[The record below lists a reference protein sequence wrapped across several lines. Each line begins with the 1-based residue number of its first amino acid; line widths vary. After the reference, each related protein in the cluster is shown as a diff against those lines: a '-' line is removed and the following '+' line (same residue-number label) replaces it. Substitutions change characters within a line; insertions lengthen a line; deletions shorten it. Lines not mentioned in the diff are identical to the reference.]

1 MTSWLSLTVLA
12 ALAQPGGGVSTSAPA
27 TPAAAV
33 SAPRSGAKDAPLAA
47 APPPQQQQAEPPEAE
62 AEAAPEEEAAGEA
75 STEEPAKPRGKTVDE
90 LVQLA
95 LGQSGLVTE
104 ADGKVEEWKGRLAEV
119 QSLYYPKLAAR
130 GYVAPMYRVASDSLT
145 SDPFRPTRSDWTE
158 WGPYFHLEATLVQPL
173 YTFGRL
179 SSGKK
184 AAEGRLAVEEA
195 RARQTRNTLALEV
208 RKLYYLHL
216 FTRSI
221 QPTLMNAR
229 KAVDGAIKQAKEL
242 YAEGGG
248 RITNVD
254 LAKLE
259 YGSAEL
265 DKFIIMAKM
274 GEALSLAAL
283 KHTVGLPDAAELP
296 LADEVLPEAPE
307 GELPPLAEFLRV
319 ASAERPEWAQVRH
332 GKQAAISLEAAERL
346 ANAPIVFAAGQVRAD
361 YTAMRPNARN
371 SYYNDDYNGASGGVA
386 VGLQWDFDPWKAKAR
401 GDSTRGLRTQVEGLE
416 KFASSGIPLEVRKAY
431 DDTVQAQRLLETA
444 ERSSTA
450 GRKWLTFAGS
460 AYSAGT
466 GEAKDLLEGLVASL
480 QGRRAYFEQLQA
492 LHTARAY
499 LTYATGRTGL
509 EAAASAPATKVEPAK

>member
-1 MTSWLSLTVLA
+1 MTSWLSLTALV
-12 ALAQPGGGVSTSAPA
+12 ALAQPGGGVSTPAPA
-27 TPAAAV
+27 AGAAAARGAAD
-33 SAPRSGAKDAPLAA
+33 APRAA
-47 APPPQQQQAEPPEAE
+47 AAQQPPPTE
-62 AEAAPEEEAAGEA
+62 EAAPQQPAEEAAA
-75 STEEPAKPRGKTVDE
+75 AEEPAKPAGKTVDE
-90 LVQLA
+90 LVKLA

-104 ADGKVEEWKGRLAEV
+104 ADGKVQEWKGRLAEV
-119 QSLYYPKLAAR
+119 QSLYYPKLSAR
-130 GYVAPMYRVASDSLT
+130 GYVAPMYRVKAESVT
-145 SDPFRPTRSDWTE
+145 SDPFQGPVNDFTE
-158 WGPYFHLEATLVQPL
+158 WGPYFHLEATLVQPI

-179 SSGKK
+179 KAGRN

-221 QPTLMNAR
+221 QPALANAR
-229 KAVDGAIKQAKEL
+229 KAVDGALKQAKEL

-248 RITNVD
+248 KVTNVD

-283 KHTVGLPDAAELP
+283 KHTVGLPESAELV
-296 LADEVLPEAPE
+296 LADEMLPDAPTD
-307 GELPPLAEFLRV
+307 ELPALAELIRV

-346 ANAPIVFAAGQVRAD
+346 ANAPIVFAAGQFRAD
-361 YTAMRPNARN
+361 YTAMRPDVKN
-371 SYYNDDYNGASGGVA
+371 SYYKDEYNGVSGGAA
-386 VGLQWDFDPWKAKAR
+386 VGLQWDFDPLKAR
-401 GDSTRGLRTQVEGLE
+401 GSAEAARGIRTQVEGLE
-416 KFASSGIPLEVRKAY
+416 KFAASGIPLEVRKAY
-431 DDTVQAQRLLETA
+431 DDAVQAERLLEVA
-444 ERSSTA
+444 QRASTA

-460 AYSAGT
+460 AYAAGT

-499 LTYATGRTGL
+499 LTYATGRTGV
-509 EAAASAPATKVEPAK
+509 EATRPPQPAAKVEPAK

>member
-1 MTSWLSLTVLA
+1 
-12 ALAQPGGGVSTSAPA
+12 
-27 TPAAAV
+27 
-33 SAPRSGAKDAPLAA
+33 
-47 APPPQQQQAEPPEAE
+47 EPPEAE
-62 AEAAPEEEAAGEA
+62 AEATPEEEAAGEA

-104 ADGKVEEWKGRLAEV
+104 ADGKVQEWKGRLAEV
-119 QSLYYPKLAAR
+119 QSLYYPKLSAR
-130 GYVAPMYRVASDSLT
+130 GYVAPMYRTKADSIT
-145 SDPFRPTRSDWTE
+145 SDPFRDSETDWGE

-179 SSGKK
+179 SAGKD
-184 AAEGRLAVEEA
+184 AAQKRLAVEEA
-195 RARQTRNTLALEV
+195 RARQTRNTLAFEV

-216 FTRSI
+216 FTRSL
-221 QPTLMNAR
+221 QPALLNAR
-229 KAVDGAIKQAKEL
+229 KAVDGALKQAREL

-248 RITNVD
+248 KVTNVD

-283 KHTVGLPDAAELP
+283 KHTVGLPESAELV
-296 LADEVLPEAPE
+296 LADEVLPEPPE
-307 GELPPLAEFLRV
+307 GELPALAELIRV

-332 GKQAAISLEAAERL
+332 GKQAAISLESAERL
-346 ANAPIVFAAGQVRAD
+346 ANAPVVFAAAQARAD
-361 YTAMRPNARN
+361 YTAMRPNVKN
-371 SYYNDDYNGASGGVA
+371 PYYKDDYNGASAGAA
-386 VGLQWDFDPWKAKAR
+386 VGLQWDFDPWKAEGS
-401 GDSTRGLRTQVEGLE
+401 GDAARGLRTQVEGLE

-431 DDTVQAQRLLETA
+431 DDAVQAQRLLEVA

-509 EAAASAPATKVEPAK
+509 EAGAPATKVEPAK